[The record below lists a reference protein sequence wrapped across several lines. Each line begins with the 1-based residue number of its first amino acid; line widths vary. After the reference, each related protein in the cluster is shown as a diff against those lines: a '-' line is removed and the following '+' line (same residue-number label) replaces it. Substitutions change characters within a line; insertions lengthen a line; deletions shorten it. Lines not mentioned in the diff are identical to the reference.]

1 MKSRQQRREKE
12 DILYQK
18 CRRTEQMEDG
28 NEERKDI

>member
-1 MKSRQQRREKE
+1 MKFQQQREEKE
-12 DILYQK
+12 VILYQK